1 MIMVSINTF
10 SWKSLTALRSNPW
23 QSSLVML
30 ATVATV
36 VATADLSKGVLIG
49 VLLSGIFFAGKVARL
64 SRIAS
69 ELSDDG
75 TIRTYFVEGRCSS
88 PPPERSRIPS
98 PVSKIVIDVTRA
110 HFWDISAIGALDR
123 VVMKARRYQ
132 RSIEIV
138 GLNEA
143 SATLVERFAVHRRT
157 AAVVPLD

>member
-1 MIMVSINTF
+1 M
-10 SWKSLTALRSNPW
+10 
-23 QSSLVML
+23 
-30 ATVATV
+30 ATS
-36 VATADLSKGVLIG
+36 DLSKGVLIG

-64 SRIAS
+64 SRITS

-75 TIRTYFVEGRCSS
+75 ALRTYLVEGQVFFASAGTFADS
-88 PPPERSRIPS
+88 IDVTD

-132 RSIEIV
+132 RSIEVV

-143 SATLVERFAVHRRT
+143 SATLVERFAVHKRT
-157 AAVVPLD
+157 AAAVPLD